1 MTLLTGDDGEGE
13 AGLGNGRR
21 RMAEGPLVEMKAIS
35 KSFGAVQALQG
46 VDLELKHHEVLGLV
60 GDNAA
65 GKSTL
70 MKILSGVHAP
80 DEGEIFLEGKR
91 VEFAS
96 PADSRRLGIEMIYQD
111 LAIVPNLSIAGN
123 IFLGREPVKSFLG
136 MKILDKRK
144 MIDQSRVAVGRLD
157 VDISSTRLTTGGLSG
172 GQQQA
177 VAVGRAIYFNP
188 RVVVMDEPTAAL
200 SVKGIKKVLELVT
213 ELKERGIAIILIS
226 HQLPNIFAVT
236 DRIVILRLGRRVG
249 ERLTKDTTPE
259 EIIDLMVGMH

>member
-1 MTLLTGDDGEGE
+1 
-13 AGLGNGRR
+13 
-21 RMAEGPLVEMKAIS
+21 MADIPLVQMKGIR

-46 VDLELKHHEVLGLV
+46 VDLDLEHHEVLGLV

-80 DEGEIFLEGKR
+80 DEGEILIDDKK
-91 VEFAS
+91 VEFDS

-111 LAIVPNLSIAGN
+111 LAIVPNLNIAGN
-123 IFLGREPVKSFLG
+123 IFLGREPVRRFMG
-136 MKILDKRK
+136 MKFLDKRK
-144 MIDQSRVAVGRLD
+144 MIEESRVAVGRLD
-157 VDISSTRLTTGGLSG
+157 VDITSTKLPTVGLSG

-188 RVVVMDEPTAAL
+188 RVVIMDEPTAAL
-200 SVKGIKKVLELVT
+200 SVKGIRRVLELVN

-226 HQLPNIFAVT
+226 HRLPNIFAVT
-236 DRIVILRLGRRVG
+236 DRILVLRTGRRVAI
-249 ERLTKDTTPE
+249 RVTKETTPE
-259 EIIDLMVGMH
+259 EIIDLMVGMD

>member
-1 MTLLTGDDGEGE
+1 
-13 AGLGNGRR
+13 
-21 RMAEGPLVEMKAIS
+21 MAKTPLVEMKAIW

-46 VDLELKHHEVLGLV
+46 VDLELNHREVVGLV

-80 DEGEIFLEGKR
+80 DEGEIFVEGQR
-91 VEFAS
+91 VQFDS

-111 LAIVPNLSIAGN
+111 LAIVPNLNIAGN
-123 IFLGREPVKSFLG
+123 IFLGREPVKRLLG
-136 MKILDKRK
+136 MRFLDKRK
-144 MIDQSRVAVGRLD
+144 MIEESSVAVGRLD
-157 VDISSTRLTTGGLSG
+157 VDIRSTKLATAGLSG

-188 RVVVMDEPTAAL
+188 RVVIMDEPTAAL
-200 SVKGIKKVLELVT
+200 SVKGIRKVLEIVT

-226 HQLPNIFAVT
+226 HRLPNIFAVT
-236 DRIVILRLGRRVG
+236 DRIVILRLGRRAG